1 MHSESVSAW
10 RADQILASDLFG
22 IPSRSKFIE
31 MLIEER
37 NALLDKADRQSADEK
52 RLRLLEEKLDR
63 LRTAE
68 DPKDQ
73 AAMDLIRTV
82 AEKLKDGGWDEP

>member
-1 MHSESVSAW
+1 
-10 RADQILASDLFG
+10 
-22 IPSRSKFIE
+22 
-31 MLIEER
+31 MLIEQR
-37 NALLDKADRQSADEK
+37 NTLLDRTDRQPGDETS
-52 RLRLLEEKLDR
+52 LRLLEEKLDK

-82 AEKLKDGGWDEP
+82 AEKLKDGGWNDS

>member
-1 MHSESVSAW
+1 MPCW
-10 RADQILASDLFG
+10 I
-22 IPSRSKFIE
+22 
-31 MLIEER
+31 
-37 NALLDKADRQSADEK
+37 KADRQSADEK